1 VKVCMSTVQA
11 SVIIGKGG
19 QTVAGLRQ
27 QTGCL
32 MKLSSTTS
40 RFPGTDKQVFLIGG
54 PAESLSSAIQ
64 AVFDVVFES
73 QEERKH
79 LTLQCVIPS
88 QGVSAIIG
96 KGGENITSMRSST
109 GCNLSVKSQTVP
121 PCGEQII
128 EITGSIDAVQNALT
142 AVVEA
147 VKTAPDYESLSHVEY
162 DPGYSAAPVAFVQ
175 TQGAKGGKGV
185 YGAAPSGRGKG
196 AHQDPYASYG
206 GGGGGGVASN
216 LPAAVAGAETA
227 VSFLIPKASIGAVL
241 GRGGQILADIRRQ
254 TQTSASIAT
263 DTAEGEDPTVTVR
276 GTVAGVH
283 RCMALILERAL
294 VHGASA

>member
-1 VKVCMSTVQA
+1 MSSVQA

-19 QTVAGLRQ
+19 QTVASLRQ

-32 MKLSSTTS
+32 LKLSSTTS

-54 PAESLSSAIQ
+54 QADLLYSAIQ
-64 AVFDVVFES
+64 AVFDVVFETP
-73 QEERKH
+73 EERKH
-79 LTLQCVIPS
+79 MCLQCVIPS
-88 QGVSAIIG
+88 TGVSAIIG
-96 KGGENITSMRSST
+96 KGGENISTLRSST

-128 EITGSIDAVQNALT
+128 EITGTIEACTNAVN

-162 DPGYSAAPVAFVQ
+162 DGGYAAAPAVIVQ
-175 TQGAKGGKGV
+175 TQGGKGGKAV

-196 AHQDPYASYG
+196 VQDPYSSYG
-206 GGGGGGVASN
+206 AGVPAVASN
-216 LPAAVAGAETA
+216 LPPAVASAETA

-294 VHGASA
+294 VHGAAA

>member
-1 VKVCMSTVQA
+1 MSSVQA

-19 QTVAGLRQ
+19 GTVAGLRQ

-32 MKLSSTTS
+32 LKLSSTTS

-54 PAESLSSAIQ
+54 PADLLPAAIQ

-73 QEERKH
+73 AEDRKH
-79 LTLQCVIPS
+79 MTLHCVVPS
-88 QGVSAIIG
+88 TGVSAIIG
-96 KGGENITSMRSST
+96 KGGENISTLRSST

-121 PCGEQII
+121 PCGEQIL
-128 EITGSIDAVQNALT
+128 EITGGLEQCSNALN

-147 VKTAPDYESLSHVEY
+147 VKTAPDYEALSHVEY
-162 DPGYSAAPVAFVQ
+162 DAGFGGPPAVIVQ
-175 TQGAKGGKGV
+175 TQGGKGGKAV

-196 AHQDPYASYG
+196 AAAQDPYSG
-206 GGGGGGVASN
+206 GYSHTPAVASN
-216 LPAAVAGAETA
+216 LPPAVASAETA

-263 DTAEGEDPTVTVR
+263 DTQEGEDPTVTVR
-276 GTVAGVH
+276 GTVAGGH

-294 VHGASA
+294 VHGAAA